1 MKTQYIII
9 IVILL
14 IAAYFLKQYVFNI
27 YEVSF
32 TLSPKALYADGEST
46 IRIEA
51 VPVNAFGFRAPMR
64 KVAVVFDIMEGK
76 NLVEVVNSDLP
87 DGILVLKARMGS
99 GKVIVRARSEFQL
112 LPAIIEIPVL
122 SSMA

>member
-1 MKTQYIII
+1 MKTHYII
-9 IVILL
+9 IVIVLL

-27 YEVSF
+27 YEVTFS
-32 TLSPKALYADGEST
+32 LSAKALYADGEST

-51 VPVNAFGFRAPMR
+51 VPVNAFGFRAPLR

-76 NLVEVVNSDLP
+76 DLVEVVSSDLP
-87 DGILVLKARMGS
+87 GGVIVLKSRAGS
-99 GKVIVRARSEFQL
+99 GKVVLRARSEFQL

>member
-1 MKTQYIII
+1 MKTHYII
-9 IVILL
+9 IVIVLL

-27 YEVSF
+27 YEVTFS
-32 TLSPKALYADGEST
+32 LSPKALYADGEST

-51 VPVNAFGFRAPMR
+51 VPVNAFGFRAPLR

-76 NLVEVVNSDLP
+76 DLIEVVNSDLP
-87 DGILVLKARMGS
+87 DGVLILKSRAGS
-99 GKVIVRARSEFQL
+99 GKVVIRARSEFQL